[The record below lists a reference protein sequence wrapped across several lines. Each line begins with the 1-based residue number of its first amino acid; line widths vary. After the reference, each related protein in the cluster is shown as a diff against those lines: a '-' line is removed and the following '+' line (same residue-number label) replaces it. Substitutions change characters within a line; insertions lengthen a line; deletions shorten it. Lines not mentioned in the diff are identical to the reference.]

1 MDIEQIKAQAK
12 QGNTEAQC
20 DLGSIYYY
28 GRGVPQDYTEAA
40 NWWRLAAEQ
49 GNAVAQYNL
58 GQLYYFGT
66 GVPQDDTEAAKWYRL
81 AADQGHEAAQNSL
94 DLLSRGASN

>member
-1 MDIEQIKAQAK
+1 MNIEQLKAQAK
-12 QGNTEAQC
+12 QGNADAQF
-20 DLGSIYYY
+20 
-28 GRGVPQDYTEAA
+28 Q
-40 NWWRLAAEQ
+40 LAW
-49 GNAVAQYNL
+49 
-58 GQLYYFGT
+58 LYYDGD